1 MYNTII
7 KTSIKKVKPY
17 LFIFPAAFMLG
28 LIILF
33 PVIKVFIYSFQD
45 NIIQE
50 PTFVGLQNYQTV
62 LADARFPKMI
72 RFTLIFTL
80 GSVAMH
86 IIIGIV
92 LAVLLNTRINRAVL
106 TVFRVVFVFPWV
118 FTAAVVALV
127 WQLMLQP
134 QGVVNAVIS
143 LLAGKTVLL
152 EWLGKPWLAII
163 SIMII
168 NAWRGYPTCMVSFLA
183 GLQNIPE
190 EMYEAAALDGAG
202 RIKQFFALTLPS
214 LKPVILS
221 VGLLDAIWTMNL
233 FPLIWLTTGGGP
245 LGMTETIATLTY
257 RISFVEFNFGK
268 ASALAVISL
277 LLTMIG
283 VVFYMRAQRVTDE

>member
-1 MYNTII
+1 M
-7 KTSIKKVKPY
+7 KWSRSIKPY
-17 LFIFPAAFMLG
+17 LFILPAAIMLG
-28 LIILF
+28 LVILF
-33 PVIKVFIYSFQD
+33 PVIKVIIYSFQE
-45 NIIQE
+45 NIIKE
-50 PTFVGLQNYQTV
+50 PAYVGMQNYSAV
-62 LADARFPKMI
+62 LKDSRFPKMV

-86 IIIGIV
+86 IIIGV
-92 LAVLLNTRINRAVL
+92 LLAVLLNARINKAAL

-143 LLAGKTVLL
+143 SFAGKTVLI
-152 EWLGKPWLAII
+152 EWLGKPSLAIV
-163 SIMII
+163 SILMI

-202 RIKQFFALTLPS
+202 KVKQFFALTLPS

-257 RISFVEFNFGK
+257 RMSFVEFNFGR
-268 ASALAVISL
+268 ASALAVIGL
-277 LLTMIG
+277 VLTMIG
-283 VVFYMRAQRVTDE
+283 VVFYMRAQQITDE